1 MTKYVFNK
9 NVKVKSDDIFKDFF
23 QYDYLEPKMLLT
35 DEKQIK
41 EIEEARDL
49 IEDFFCQAICY
60 NIIDAKLYKED

>member
-9 NVKVKSDDIFKDFF
+9 NVKVRSNNVFDDFF

-35 DEKQIK
+35 DEEQIK
-41 EIEEARDL
+41 EVEAARDL
-49 IEDFFCQAICY
+49 IEDFLCQAICS